1 MLLNCGLE
9 KTLESTSQSLRK
21 STLNV
26 WTDAEAEA
34 PTLWPLDAK
43 SWLIRKDPDA
53 GKDWGQE
60 GKRATEYEMVGWHH
74 RLNGYQF
81 EQNPA
86 IETVREGRG
95 SWRAAVHGVAK
106 SLTWLSDWTELNW
119 WIEEFRCSNSWN
131 T

>member
-1 MLLNCGLE
+1 MLSNCGLK

-34 PTLWPLDAK
+34 PIFWPPDAE

-60 GKRATEYEMVGWHH
+60 GKKATEYEMVGWHH

-81 EQNPA
+81 EQNP
-86 IETVREGRG
+86 ETE
-95 SWRAAVHGVAK
+95 
-106 SLTWLSDWTELNW
+106 TELEKDGEAGVLQSMGRRAGQNLAT
-119 WIEEFRCSNSWN
+119 EQQQQAYM
-131 T
+131 

>member
-43 SWLIRKDPDA
+43 S
-53 GKDWGQE
+53 
-60 GKRATEYEMVGWHH
+60 
-74 RLNGYQF
+74 
-81 EQNPA
+81 
-86 IETVREGRG
+86 
-95 SWRAAVHGVAK
+95 
-106 SLTWLSDWTELNW
+106 
-119 WIEEFRCSNSWN
+119 
-131 T
+131 